1 MRKYVKKI
9 AAILLVCATLAFL
22 ASCGNNDT
30 TSSAAVSSEMQT
42 TSSETAVSE
51 ESSENPESE
60 AASQAD
66 SSAPAEESSEAV
78 SSETPVSSEAGT
90 PLQSMVKGT
99 IEDATMN
106 SFVLKTTDGSI
117 TFSIGP
123 DTDLSNLPN
132 GLKIGEKVSVQFT
145 GSISGEDAS
154 NCVVSRV
161 NPVKN

>member
-1 MRKYVKKI
+1 MKKKGEKTI
-9 AAILLVCATLAFL
+9 FAVLLAALCGASLLGGCAGGVVRSVLSGE
-22 ASCGNNDT
+22 ASQAE
-30 TSSAAVSSEMQT
+30 TSSAA
-42 TSSETAVSE
+42 
-51 ESSENPESE
+51 
-60 AASQAD
+60 D
-66 SSAPAEESSEAV
+66 SSEAV
-78 SSETPVSSEAGT
+78 SSEEPVSSEEGI
-90 PLQSMVKGT
+90 PLQSMIKGT

-145 GSISGEDAS
+145 GSITGEDAS

-161 NPVKN
+161 NPVKS

>member
-30 TSSAAVSSEMQT
+30 TSSAAVSSEAQ
-42 TSSETAVSE
+42 TSSEAAVSE
-51 ESSENPESE
+51 TASDKPESE
-60 AASQAD
+60 AASQAET
-66 SSAPAEESSEAV
+66 SSAAEPSSEAV
-78 SSETPVSSEAGT
+78 SSQEPVSSEEGI
-90 PLQSMVKGT
+90 PLQSMIKGT

-132 GLKIGEKVSVQFT
+132 GLKIGEKVSVQFS
-145 GSISGEDAS
+145 GSITGEDAS
-154 NCVVSRV
+154 SCVVSRV
-161 NPVKN
+161 NPVKS

>member
-30 TSSAAVSSEMQT
+30 TSSAAVSSEAQ
-42 TSSETAVSE
+42 TSSEAVVSDTPSE
-51 ESSENPESE
+51 KPESE
-60 AASQAD
+60 AASQAET
-66 SSAPAEESSEAV
+66 SSAADSSEAV
-78 SSETPVSSEAGT
+78 SSEEPVSSEEGI
-90 PLQSMVKGT
+90 PLQSMIKGT

-145 GSISGEDAS
+145 GSITGEDAS

-161 NPVKN
+161 NPVKS

>member
-30 TSSAAVSSEMQT
+30 TSSAAVSSEAQ
-42 TSSETAVSE
+42 TSSEAAVSE
-51 ESSENPESE
+51 TSSEKPESE
-60 AASQAD
+60 VASQAET
-66 SSAPAEESSEAV
+66 SSAAEPSEAV
-78 SSETPVSSEAGT
+78 SSEEPVSSEEGI
-90 PLQSMVKGT
+90 PLQSMIKGT

-132 GLKIGEKVSVQFT
+132 GLKIGEKVSVQFS
-145 GSISGEDAS
+145 GSITGEDAS
-154 NCVVSRV
+154 SCVVSRV
-161 NPVKN
+161 NPVKS

>member
-30 TSSAAVSSEMQT
+30 TSSAAVSSEAQ
-42 TSSETAVSE
+42 TSSEAAVSE
-51 ESSENPESE
+51 TASDKPESE
-60 AASQAD
+60 AASQAET
-66 SSAPAEESSEAV
+66 SSAAESSEAV
-78 SSETPVSSEAGT
+78 SSEEPVSSEEGI
-90 PLQSMVKGT
+90 PLQSMIKGT

-132 GLKIGEKVSVQFT
+132 GLKIGEKVSVQFS
-145 GSISGEDAS
+145 GSITGEDAS
-154 NCVVSRV
+154 SCVVSRV
-161 NPVKN
+161 NPVKS